1 MENSG
6 LEEEKIKDA
15 RHPFRLK
22 NKMYNITIKDI
33 RNIFRIK

>member
-6 LEEEKIKDA
+6 LQEEKIKDA
-15 RHPFRLK
+15 RNPFRLK

-33 RNIFRIK
+33 RNILRIK